1 MRGFIQGVVWG
12 LILGGGGLATAS
24 YLTDDT
30 RGAASGPSPVAAM
43 PAAVASAAEA
53 PFVQAT
59 APDSFS
65 LPAATDLPRMPA
77 LARAPFVDNWVPV
90 LTNIARMPE
99 LPLLDGNST
108 PPEPAPAPAAEEVAV
123 APEPA
128 LVAVPVTTPEPTSVP
143 EPEPVLEAA
152 PKPEPEP
159 LPEVDTSDAPVA
171 EPEPAPVI
179 AELQDNSAAP
189 TQSEA
194 ASSGTAVVV
203 NRLGTGTTETPGQVA
218 EVIPETEELP
228 EDAPALMRYAATF
241 ENPEDVPVLA
251 IILMDTGDIAD
262 PVAAVADLGFAPTVV
277 VNALAPD
284 AANRLAAYRAAGA
297 EVAMELALPT
307 GAVPADVEVAF
318 EAALGLMPEAAMLFS
333 AGGDVIQGQRQVTTQ
348 VMQVLGARGMGFVA
362 EERGLGGAIRTAE
375 QFGVAAASI
384 ARDLDGGG
392 DSAAAIGRSFDQAAF
407 RARQTGDAVLLA
419 RITPQTLA
427 VLRDWAAANAG
438 GGTVIGPASAVLLG
452 SN

>member
-12 LILGGGGLATAS
+12 LILGGGGLATTS

-65 LPAATDLPRMPA
+65 PPAATDLPRMPA

-108 PPEPAPAPAAEEVAV
+108 PPEPAPAPVAEVVAA

-128 LVAVPVTTPEPTSVP
+128 PVVVQETAP
-143 EPEPVLEAA
+143 EPEPVPETE
-152 PKPEPEP
+152 PEPEP

-228 EDAPALMRYAATF
+228 EDAPALLRYAAAF
-241 ENPEDVPVLA
+241 ENPEDAPVLA

-284 AANRLAAYRAAGA
+284 AADRLAAYRAAGA

-375 QFGVAAASI
+375 QSGVAAASI

-392 DSAAAIGRSFDQAAF
+392 DSAAAIGRSLDQAAF